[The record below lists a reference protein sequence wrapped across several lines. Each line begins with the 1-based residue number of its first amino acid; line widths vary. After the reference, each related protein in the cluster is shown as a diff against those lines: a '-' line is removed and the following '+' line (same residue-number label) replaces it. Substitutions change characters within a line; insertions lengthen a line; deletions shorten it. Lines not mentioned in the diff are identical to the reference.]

1 MLFLHVMLSDFDRGG
16 GGGRHL
22 LLNLYKVGLTRGT

>member
-1 MLFLHVMLSDFDRGG
+1 RFPVPDG

-22 LLNLYKVGLTRGT
+22 LL